1 MTEQIKNILFSYR
14 RRVHCTLQLTIII
27 RVPPQKNKIV
37 VGITLIFYICLASGC
52 WWLGGGYQC
61 WHQRGGQPSID
72 LPSSE

>member
-37 VGITLIFYICLASGC
+37 VGITLIFYICLA
-52 WWLGGGYQC
+52 GGGWVVVAGWLSVLASARWPAQ
-61 WHQRGGQPSID
+61 H
-72 LPSSE
+72 

>member
-37 VGITLIFYICLASGC
+37 VGITLIFYICLAGC
-52 WWLGGGYQC
+52 WWWLSVLASARWPAQ
-61 WHQRGGQPSID
+61 H
-72 LPSSE
+72 